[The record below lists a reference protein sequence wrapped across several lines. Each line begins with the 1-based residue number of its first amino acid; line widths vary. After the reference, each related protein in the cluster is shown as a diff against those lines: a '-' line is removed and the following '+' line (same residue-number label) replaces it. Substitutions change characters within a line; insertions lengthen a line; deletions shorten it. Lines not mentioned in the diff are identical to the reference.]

1 MHFSSHSARKTIWAF
16 ALVAFSASSTVGW
29 AVNSNAQ
36 PSPSAPTRSAP
47 SSAKPTKPMAGWKEF
62 RSPAGKFA
70 VAMPTKPKETE
81 QAGNHTFQSA
91 SDKELFILT
100 YSDAEDAAT
109 AKKAMKAVPQS
120 LADSLQAKIVRSQD
134 ISLRSNAGME
144 FDFVSNSDSN
154 SKGTGRVYAVGKRL
168 YILITSSEKQNSQRF
183 FKSFRL
189 L

>member
-16 ALVAFSASSTVGW
+16 AIVALSASNTLGW
-29 AVNSNAQ
+29 AANSNAQ
-36 PSPSAPTRSAP
+36 PKPSSPAPTRSAP
-47 SSAKPTKPMAGWKEF
+47 SSAKPMAGWKEF

-81 QAGNHTFQSA
+81 QGGNHTFQSA
-91 SDKELFILT
+91 STKELFILT

-120 LADSLQAKIVRSQD
+120 LAESLQAKIVRSQD

-154 SKGTGRVYAVGKRL
+154 SKGKGRVYAVGKRL
-168 YILITSSEKQNSQRF
+168 YILITSSEEQNSQRF

>member
-16 ALVAFSASSTVGW
+16 AIVALSASSTLGW
-29 AVNSNAQ
+29 AANSNAQ

-47 SSAKPTKPMAGWKEF
+47 SSAKPMKPTAGWKEF

-81 QAGNHTFQSA
+81 QGGNHTFQS
-91 SDKELFILT
+91 SSTKELFILT
-100 YSDAEDAAT
+100 YSDAEDAAS

-120 LADSLQAKIVRSQD
+120 LAESLQAKIVRSQD

-144 FDFVSNSDSN
+144 FDFVSNSDSK

-168 YILITSSEKQNSQRF
+168 YVLLTSSEEQNSQRF